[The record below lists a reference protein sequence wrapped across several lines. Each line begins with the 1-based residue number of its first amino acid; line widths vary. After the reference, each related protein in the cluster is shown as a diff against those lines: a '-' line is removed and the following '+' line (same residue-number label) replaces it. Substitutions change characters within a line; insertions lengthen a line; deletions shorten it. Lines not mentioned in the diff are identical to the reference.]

1 MPNTIAA
8 QVSVVRAFF
17 HSGGLKAGTPSL
29 IASTPVEATAPWL
42 NARRIR
48 KRPSAWPPCSTGAQP
63 GGGTNARDL
72 AERHAGD
79 AVPDDARA

>member
-29 IASTPVEATAPWL
+29 IASTPVRATAPWL

-48 KRPSAWPPCSTGAQP
+48 NRPSTWVPCSTGVQS
-63 GGGTNARDL
+63 GGGTNAGTSPN
-72 AERHAGD
+72 AT
-79 AVPDDARA
+79 RATP